1 MANRGPNTNT
11 SQFFITLDD
20 VSCRRLT
27 LFSARVVSGLDVVE
41 KIGKVEIAPQM
52 DPNDGAPKTP
62 VVMETVKIIK

>member
-20 VSCRRLT
+20 VSLPPAYT
-27 LFSARVVSGLDVVE
+27 IFGKVVSGLDVVE